1 MKRLLCFTSSEVT
14 LTALIPRYLLQV
26 GQGASR
32 HRLQGGAGSLQDGD
46 EGEAQQAL
54 QQQPGGQARQR
65 GGRGRGHRQSFL
77 FPGG

>member
-32 HRLQGGAGSLQDGD
+32 HRLQGGAGTGD
-46 EGEAQQAL
+46 EGEAQAL
-54 QQQPGGQARQR
+54 QQQSGGQARQR